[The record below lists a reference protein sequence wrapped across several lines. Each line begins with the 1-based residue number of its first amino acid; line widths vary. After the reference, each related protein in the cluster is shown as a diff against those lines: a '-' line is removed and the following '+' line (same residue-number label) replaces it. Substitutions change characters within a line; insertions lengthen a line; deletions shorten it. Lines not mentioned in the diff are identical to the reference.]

1 MRYAI
6 ARYNQHQRDLAYRI
20 YLSECARMTT
30 LNTANFTG
38 GSYIEKKFMD
48 ILNPQPEDN
57 RTAEEIVADVFEK
70 MGIEVK

>member
-20 YLSECARMTT
+20 YLCECARITT
-30 LNTANFTG
+30 LNTANSTG
-38 GSYIEKKFMD
+38 GSYIEKKFVD
-48 ILNPQPEDN
+48 ILNPKPEDN
-57 RTAEEIVADVFEK
+57 RTAEEIVADVFER

>member
-1 MRYAI
+1 MNVLLTSCGLETEI
-6 ARYNQHQRDLAYRI
+6 
-20 YLSECARMTT
+20 
-30 LNTANFTG
+30 
-38 GSYIEKKFMD
+38 IEKKFMD